1 MRIDRLGKIEENFY
15 VLGHA
20 FVPVYLLDGRKP
32 VLFDAGFSVFSEL
45 YENAISQVLGN
56 RSPAYLFI
64 THSHWDHV
72 GSAGFF
78 KEKWPEIIIAGS
90 AEMKNV
96 LESEKAVKFISNFS
110 KDSESFVQ
118 EMGMA
123 SVSRKPFKPFHL
135 DRVLASQER
144 IEVDN
149 HCSVHALPTP
159 GHTRDFFSYWIPEKQ
174 ILIASEAAG
183 TDFGNGVIE
192 NEFLIDFDIY
202 LHSLKELAK
211 LDVRILC
218 IGHRLVFTGKDAKA
232 HLQRSFEQAEH
243 YVFITEK
250 FLLDEEGDINRA
262 TSRLRAAEWPLIPSP
277 KAPPQAY
284 QFNTRIRVE
293 RIWERMQRRDA
304 HISIA
309 RP

>member
-15 VLGHA
+15 TMGHT
-20 FVPVYLLDGRKP
+20 FVPVYLLDGKKP
-32 VLFDAGFSVFSEL
+32 ALFDAGFSVLSEL
-45 YENAISQVLGN
+45 YEKDISKVMGS

-78 KEKWPEIIIAGS
+78 KEKWPEITIAGS
-90 AEMKNV
+90 AEAKKV
-96 LESEKAVKFISNFS
+96 FESERAIKFISKFNQ
-110 KDSESFVQ
+110 DAEPFVE
-118 EMGMA
+118 EMGVN
-123 SVSRKPFKPFHL
+123 SIRYKSFKPFLL
-135 DRVLASQER
+135 DRVLAPQEK
-144 IEVDN
+144 IELDD
-149 HCSVHALPTP
+149 HCSVQALATP
-159 GHTRDFFSYWIPEKQ
+159 GHTRDFLSYWIPERQ

-202 LHSLKELAK
+202 LQSLKELAR

-218 IGHRLVFTGKDAKA
+218 IGHRLILTGKDVTA

-250 FLLDEEGDINRA
+250 FLADEDGDIDRA
-262 TSRLRAAEWPLIPSP
+262 ASRVRAAEWPLIPSP
-277 KAPPQAY
+277 KVPPQAY

-293 RIWERMQRRDA
+293 RIWERMQRRAANVND
-304 HISIA
+304 
-309 RP
+309 

>member
-15 VLGHA
+15 VLGHV
-20 FVPVYLLDGRKP
+20 FTPVYLLDGRQP
-32 VLFDAGFSVFSEL
+32 ALFDAGFSALSNL
-45 YENAISQVLGN
+45 YENDISKVLGS

-72 GSAGFF
+72 GAAGFF
-78 KEKWPEIIIAGS
+78 KKKWPEIIIAGS
-90 AEMKNV
+90 VEMKKV
-96 LESEKAVKFISNFS
+96 LESEKAVHFISNFS
-110 KDSESFVQ
+110 QNSESFMQ
-118 EMGMA
+118 ELGVA

-135 DRVLASQER
+135 DYVLAPQEK
-144 IEVDN
+144 IELDD
-149 HCSVHALPTP
+149 HCSVQALATP

-218 IGHRLVFTGKDAKA
+218 IGHRLVFTGKDAIV
-232 HLQRSFEQAEH
+232 HLKRSYEQAEH
-243 YVFITEK
+243 YVFMTEK
-250 FLLDEEGDINRA
+250 FLLDEDGDIDLA
-262 TSRLRAAEWPLIPSP
+262 TARVKAAELPLIPFP
-277 KAPPQAY
+277 KVPPQAY

-304 HISIA
+304 HFSN
-309 RP
+309 